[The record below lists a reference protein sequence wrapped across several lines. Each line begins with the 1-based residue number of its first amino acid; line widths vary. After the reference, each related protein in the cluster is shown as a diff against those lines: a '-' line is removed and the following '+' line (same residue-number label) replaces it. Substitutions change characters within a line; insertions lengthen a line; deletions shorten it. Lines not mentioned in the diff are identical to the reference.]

1 MPSSTDFR
9 RRKMARII
17 KQKAC
22 IACTE
27 SKRRCDKGAPSCSRC
42 DDRDIDC
49 RYPATQRRR
58 HLQRQGPFPEP
69 PAPQPDLNTMADTLT
84 FDAASLVT
92 GAWSMPW
99 TGLDFAPS
107 PQAASGFAAPQL
119 LPARSPPQPT
129 TQTHIPQHAKNPV
142 ASSLDESK
150 WFLTPSTWSIEH
162 YPTPS
167 QASYPVSVM
176 TNFNRG
182 QQAWVR
188 RWVTEGH
195 NPFIHRSLYVESG
208 HLPKCIQDA
217 FTTASAYYAKTSL
230 NETFVYRVLDERATA
245 LVASQPA
252 VSVDGTPSATVLETK
267 DHLARVHA
275 LYVYTV
281 IRLYDGSVSQRAA
294 AEDLLPTL
302 ELWCKQLWESAL
314 ADVDS
319 ISQAW
324 MPPSSEFYPS
334 NPSLSASQQVA
345 TSAAAAAAAAA
356 ATEDISDQHARQDTF
371 ETDLM
376 VWKLWVLSESIR
388 RTWILV
394 SCAIGIYYALKG
406 RWGECAGYAQFTARA
421 GLWDAMSAPQ
431 WAAMRRKDLARKDGN
446 PALAGDTEPDFF
458 IPSVHGER
466 LLREVAAA
474 EVDEFTRHVLT
485 AMWGIDRVEDWALR
499 TSSKGKVSLIY

>member
-1 MPSSTDFR
+1 
-9 RRKMARII
+9 MARIT

-58 HLQRQGPFPEP
+58 HLQRQGPFPDP
-69 PAPQPDLNTMADTLT
+69 PAQQPDLNMMADTLII
-84 FDAASLVT
+84 DAASLAT

-129 TQTHIPQHAKNPV
+129 TQTHIPQHAKKPV
-142 ASSLDESK
+142 ASSLAESK
-150 WFLTPSTWSIEH
+150 WFLAPSTWRIDH
-162 YPTPS
+162 CPTPP
-167 QASYPVSVM
+167 QDSYPVAVM

-188 RWVTEGH
+188 RWVMEGH
-195 NPFIHRSLYVESG
+195 NPFIHRSLYVDSG
-208 HLPKCIQDA
+208 HFSTCIQDA
-217 FTTASAYYAKTSL
+217 FTAASAYYAKTPQ
-230 NETFVYRVLDERATA
+230 NETFVYRILDERAAA

-252 VSVDGTPSATVLETK
+252 VSLDGTPSATMLETK

-302 ELWCKQLWESAL
+302 DLWCKQLWESAL

-319 ISQAW
+319 ISQAR
-324 MPPSSEFYPS
+324 MPRSSEFYS
-334 NPSLSASQQVA
+334 NNSSLSASQEVA
-345 TSAAAAAAAAA
+345 TSAAAVAAAA
-356 ATEDISDQHARQDTF
+356 ATEDSSDQHARQDTF

-376 VWKLWVLSESIR
+376 AWKLWVLSESIR
-388 RTWILV
+388 RTWIIV
-394 SCAIGIYYALKG
+394 SCAIGVYYALKG
-406 RWGECAGYAQFTARA
+406 RWGECAGFAQFTARA
-421 GLWDAMSAPQ
+421 GLWDATSAPQ
-431 WAAMRRKDLARKDGN
+431 WAAMRRKDLARKDG
-446 PALAGDTEPDFF
+446 GEPDFF
-458 IPSVHGER
+458 IPSVHAES
-466 LLREVAAA
+466 LLREMAAA
-474 EVDEFTRHVLT
+474 EVDEFTRHLLT
-485 AMWGIDRVEDWALR
+485 SLWGIDRVEDWALR